1 MKKIY
6 LLTLLLLA
14 VGVGGARAQDVRYN
28 FAQGEDFSKCKT
40 YNWVSIK
47 NADQVDELTAMFVS
61 DSSLPLLSIVRSNH
75 MSLSNTS
82 AHALTNL
89 HNVRSARFTVGCASP
104 WKYGQKLQPKV
115 PASSAASVNPA
126 AKSRRSHYS

>member
-1 MKKIY
+1 MALNRWYGYTTDGGSKSYSQFGGNGSNSQEHLKMKKIY

-14 VGVGGARAQDVRYN
+14 VGVSGARAQDVRYN
-28 FAQGEDFSKCKT
+28 FAQGEDFSKSKT

-82 AHALTNL
+82 AHALTI
-89 HNVRSARFTVGCASP
+89 
-104 WKYGQKLQPKV
+104 
-115 PASSAASVNPA
+115 
-126 AKSRRSHYS
+126 